1 MGAQVQALADNGKL
15 RQHSFKVL
23 LLEDNAIDARW
34 VARGLKQSGGSKYD
48 LHVLDMVDSVEAYL
62 ARNPVDVIVM
72 DLNLPDSHGW
82 HTVRQIADAKPGVPI
97 VVLSGQADFDTVRE
111 ALLAGAQTYQIK
123 DIGSQESLA
132 ERIEFAIQRKSR
144 EIELAKKFIA
154 LPL

>member
-1 MGAQVQALADNGKL
+1 M
-15 RQHSFKVL
+15 L

-34 VARGLKQSGGSKYD
+34 VARGLKQSGGPNYD

-62 ARNPVDVIVM
+62 SRNPVDVIVM
-72 DLNLPDSHGW
+72 DLNLPDSNGW

-97 VVLSGQADFDTVRE
+97 VVLSGQADFETVRE

-123 DIGSQESLA
+123 DVGSQESLA
-132 ERIEFAIQRKSR
+132 ERIEFAVQRKAR

-154 LPL
+154 SPL